1 MNLQYSGEPG
11 SSLELEETAPTLE
24 KLRHPKRIPVKCR
37 QRNRFIPAFLIGVAV
52 LSLVS
57 LLYLDIDWARWLHV
71 SRTSAWCFGTWHTW
85 TSPTWT

>member
-37 QRNRFIPAFLIGVAV
+37 QRNRFIPAFLM
-52 LSLVS
+52 
-57 LLYLDIDWARWLHV
+57 
-71 SRTSAWCFGTWHTW
+71 CFGTWHTW